1 MNLIVIV
8 LDTLRYDMVHHLGVD
23 WIKTPC
29 MDKLA
34 GESVIFENCYGEA
47 EPTIPV
53 RRALMTGM
61 RSFPWRYDY
70 DVMGLWPSG
79 RGWHK
84 IPPEQPTMA
93 EILLKKGYTTG
104 IIGDTYHIFKP
115 TMNFTRGF
123 VSFDWVRG
131 QESDNWKSGPLSAI
145 NLSKY
150 SKPDADPRQ
159 VRLLVQYLLNNKDRK
174 TEADWTCAQ
183 VLLRGAEWLKDNA
196 ENKPFLLWLE
206 CFDPHEPWD
215 PPTAYA
221 DMYAP
226 KPAGPELIHAHMN
239 DNLTPAERER
249 VKALYAGEVTLVDK
263 YVGVLL
269 DKVDELGMR
278 KDTIVMLIS
287 DHGCELFDHGGL
299 HKSASGL
306 HPYNTQLV
314 WFIRHP
320 KAEIKD
326 HRVKAL
332 VQNHD
337 LFLTALALLGVEGG
351 KVDGENVWPLVTGE
365 KKSVRDHVITGWGE
379 FASVRD
385 EEWNYI
391 VNYEA
396 KDAKPRLFHHTDDP
410 KEDHDVAAAHP
421 DVIEKQR
428 KRLEALLGQPLP
440 AKLTDKTY
448 PSEGPFIA
456 QYANLIKAGR
466 LTPPKT
472 KKER

>member
-34 GESVIFENCYGEA
+34 QESVIFDNCYGEG
-47 EPTIPV
+47 EPTVPV

-61 RSFPWRYDY
+61 RSFPWRYDF
-70 DVMGLWPSG
+70 DITGLWPSG

-84 IPPEQPTMA
+84 IPSEQPTMA
-93 EILLKKGYTTG
+93 EILLQEGYTTG

-123 VSFDWVRG
+123 AGFDWVRG
-131 QESDNWKSGPLSAI
+131 QESDNWKTGPLSAI
-145 NLSKY
+145 DLSKY

-174 TEADWTCAQ
+174 TEEDYTGAQ
-183 VLLRGAEWLKDNA
+183 VFVRGAQWLEDNC
-196 ENKPFLLWLE
+196 ENTPFMLWLE

-215 PPTAYA
+215 PPTEYA
-221 DMYAP
+221 DAYCP
-226 KPAGPELIHAHMN
+226 NYDGIELIHGHMN
-239 DNLTPAERER
+239 DNLTDKERER
-249 VKALYAGEVTLVDK
+249 IKALYAGEVTFVDK

-269 DKVDELGMR
+269 DKAESLGLLD
-278 KDTIVMLIS
+278 DTVVMLIS

-299 HKSASGL
+299 HKSASGM

-320 KAEIKD
+320 DGKLQD
-326 HRVKAL
+326 HRVAGL
-332 VQNHD
+332 VQNQD
-337 LFLTALALLGVEGG
+337 LFPTALALLGVGHEE
-351 KVDGENVWPLVTGE
+351 VDGENVWSLATGE
-365 KKSVRDHVITGWGE
+365 SDGVRDHVITGWGS

-391 VNYEA
+391 VDFETA
-396 KDAKPRLFHHTDDP
+396 DATPVLYHHQSDP
-410 KEDHDVAAAHP
+410 KEDTDVAADHP

-428 KRLEALLGQPLP
+428 KRLEALLEQELP
-440 AKLTDKTY
+440 AVLPDKTY
-448 PSEGPFIA
+448 PAEGPFITR
-456 QYANLIKAGR
+456 YDNLIKSGR
-466 LTPPKT
+466 IDPPKP
-472 KKER
+472 KADE